1 MCLCSLRCSCVHQS
15 PFLHKWD
22 VLTMLCLIFTALVT
36 PVEVAFL
43 KTQIDTLFFI
53 NRVIDLIFVVVRA
66 SWP

>member
-1 MCLCSLRCSCVHQS
+1 
-15 PFLHKWD
+15 
-22 VLTMLCLIFTALVT
+22 MLCLIFTALVT

-66 SWP
+66 SWPWT